1 MAKDSK
7 PKAEKV
13 IESVTLKDV
22 NEVIT
27 TRSGLVI
34 NAENLTVERYLSLI
48 ALSDSFK
55 EKFNVKLTNKQNE
68 QSNEVGS

>member
-7 PKAEKV
+7 PKTEKV

-22 NEVIT
+22 TEVIT

-34 NAENLTVERYLSLI
+34 NEKNLTVERYLSLI